1 MKGLNSV
8 YITLLPKPQPT
19 LYAKDYQ
26 TISLVHSFA
35 KLITKVLA
43 NRLASRLHGMVLSNQ
58 SAFIKGRFI
67 QDNFMLMQQ
76 ISRFLHQ
83 QKQSRFLFKLDIFK
97 ALDSISWAFL
107 LKVMKMSFNTIW
119 CDMISGLLATSSTQI
134 LLNGVPGDFIV
145 HQRGLRQG
153 DPLSHM
159 LFILV
164 MDILS
169 RLIEKTSRDGHLQP
183 LSSKQLRHR
192 ISLYGDDAVVFLK
205 P

>member
-1 MKGLNSV
+1 
-8 YITLLPKPQPT
+8 
-19 LYAKDYQ
+19 
-26 TISLVHSFA
+26 
-35 KLITKVLA
+35 
-43 NRLASRLHGMVLSNQ
+43 
-58 SAFIKGRFI
+58 
-67 QDNFMLMQQ
+67 
-76 ISRFLHQ
+76 
-83 QKQSRFLFKLDIFK
+83 
-97 ALDSISWAFL
+97 
-107 LKVMKMSFNTIW
+107 
-119 CDMISGLLATSSTQI
+119 MISGLLATSSTQI

>member
-8 YITLLPKPQPT
+8 YITLLPKPQPA

-107 LKVMKMSFNTIW
+107 LKVMKMSFNTI
-119 CDMISGLLATSSTQI
+119 
-134 LLNGVPGDFIV
+134 
-145 HQRGLRQG
+145 
-153 DPLSHM
+153 
-159 LFILV
+159 
-164 MDILS
+164 
-169 RLIEKTSRDGHLQP
+169 
-183 LSSKQLRHR
+183 
-192 ISLYGDDAVVFLK
+192 
-205 P
+205 